1 MAKIR
6 LRKLRIVNDGSM
18 NIKRDKMLN
27 CSQSQ
32 SMLEAIVLFVTFAL
46 LNQYLTVDCEDWSRS
61 SVDRIEVS

>member
-6 LRKLRIVNDGSM
+6 LRKLRIVNEETM
-18 NIKRDKMLN
+18 NIERDKMPN
-27 CSQSQ
+27 CAQSQ

-46 LNQYLTVDCEDWSRS
+46 PNQYLTANCRDWSRS